1 MVDVDQE
8 LWLFGLFNHNRSGPY
23 SATTTQIT
31 ELTMTFLSLSLC
43 ANLQVSINSK
53 TSMMN
58 TKSELIK
65 NDKSLK
71 KNRNGKKKIKK
82 GRKTKKGTL
91 QNKIEL

>member
-1 MVDVDQE
+1 
-8 LWLFGLFNHNRSGPY
+8 
-23 SATTTQIT
+23 
-31 ELTMTFLSLSLC
+31 
-43 ANLQVSINSK
+43 
-53 TSMMN
+53 MMN